1 MSDSGDPSVKK
12 RSLSSYLSNVTSR
25 REELEKLKKIQEEQK
40 HENPDEQQKEQEGLL
55 PQEETKL
62 LEAEDKED
70 KRKPLEQLRAATE
83 HTELDRKKDEEHENK
98 DEEYE
103 NNIKQ
108 EESLPSSLQKVKSPE
123 HEEVEHIT
131 TLALNKDADGATRH
145 NDHEAASASQQKRED
160 SAYSPADSPGGV
172 INRNTLTSILQEP
185 ISISGQEA
193 TGENNEALNR
203 NDEVR
208 QGENENQ
215 NEDEEIDSDAPTEP
229 ASPPRPKR
237 GRLIRGDRLSSIS
250 PRHTPFDNGSDSDLS
265 DIDELKSV
273 HISSSI
279 IHGDSSPN
287 KHTQYNYQRFQEP
300 SSPRIVRKSLSPK
313 KSKPHVAVSK
323 VPKQK
328 KGVYRDAG
336 GRTRLQISCDK
347 GNYEF
352 AKKLIEQ
359 DNYDVNDQDNAGNT
373 ALHEAA
379 LNGHLDL
386 VKLLTN
392 NGANVNVQSYE
403 MFKDT
408 PLIDASANGHLDV
421 VMYLLEHGADPTIPN
436 AKGLTAYESIE
447 EDSDLDDQERE
458 IVCAIKKCL
467 RSATRKWK
475 TSDREVK
482 TLSDNGIKLSEHL
495 SPVVKRQS
503 EEPLGDYDFF
513 WTDITSRAGK
523 EKLFRASKEG
533 VLAYVGAYLE
543 NGGRVD
549 VKSFLE
555 AVKFGHEDI
564 TSLFLAF
571 GAQVNIIM
579 KDGTTALMSAV
590 GRGHLGTVKLLLEA
604 GADPTKKD
612 KKGRTALYYAKN
624 SSMGIFDTE
633 EVKLVQGVIEK
644 VTDNVID
651 NSKKGLLKAAENV
664 KEERDQEERSD
675 KENQNDNKEQIT
687 NEEDK
692 DDKGEDD
699 DEDEN
704 VIRLAR
710 KRRTISPDRLELKR
724 PSVSAKAV
732 STQPDLAEEEDLNDA
747 SRSPKKP
754 RVEMTNMTANVKV
767 HEETPEEREQR
778 VKAEE
783 EYIQKR
789 LQNKKKREQELL
801 KKLALDEEKRE
812 KERVKQKIEETKR
825 REEIERQKN
834 LELQRRERETEL
846 VKRREIR
853 SLYPLG
859 LKLIDFQ
866 DKSDYMNFL
875 PLYYTKNSN
884 ELKYVLDLQVCVIL
898 KDAKL
903 LSSET
908 GTDGGGKIRVEMKHK
923 KQLWNMLKFIFLC
936 GGNNVSNSEKEV
948 NDSHNYSV
956 KFDRLNLETRIN
968 YELQELMKFTNL
980 PLHWIKWDDIII
992 DDESK
997 KEYIEKNM
1005 AEIALI
1011 DAIDEHESTTK
1022 IKSLKDDKRILNT
1035 SSLPIKLQHRRSVS
1049 SLIDESNTR
1058 PLW

>member
-25 REELEKLKKIQEEQK
+25 REELEKLKKIQEQEQK

-55 PQEETKL
+55 VQEDQKTLETHHKEDKNKPQEQFRTTVEHGELNRQKNEEPEDNAKQEET
-62 LEAEDKED
+62 
-70 KRKPLEQLRAATE
+70 
-83 HTELDRKKDEEHENK
+83 
-98 DEEYE
+98 
-103 NNIKQ
+103 
-108 EESLPSSLQKVKSPE
+108 LPSSLQTVHSSKY
-123 HEEVEHIT
+123 EEVEHLIMP
-131 TLALNKDADGATRH
+131 TLKKDVDGGALH
-145 NDHEAASASQQKRED
+145 NVHESASESRLKRED
-160 SAYSPADSPGGV
+160 SAYNPTHASGGIYRRDS
-172 INRNTLTSILQEP
+172 TSKMQEP
-185 ISISGQEA
+185 RSLSNLEA
-193 TGENNEALNR
+193 RRENTKVSNN
-203 NDEVR
+203 NDEAPQR
-208 QGENENQ
+208 EDQ
-215 NEDEEIDSDAPTEP
+215 NEDEDIDSDAPTEP
-229 ASPPRPKR
+229 ATPPRLKR

-250 PRHTPFDNGSDSDLS
+250 PGHTPFDNESDSDLS

-273 HISSSI
+273 QISSSI
-279 IHGDSSPN
+279 IHGDSSPT
-287 KHTQYNYQRFQEP
+287 KHTKYNYQRFQEP
-300 SSPRIVRKSLSPK
+300 SSPRIVRKSVSPK
-313 KSKPHVAVSK
+313 KSKSHVAISK

-359 DNYDVNDQDNAGNT
+359 EKYDVNDQDNAGNT

-386 VKLLTN
+386 VKLLIN

-403 MFKDT
+403 MLKDT

-421 VMYLLEHGADPTIPN
+421 VMYLLEHGADPTLPN

-458 IVCAIKKCL
+458 IVFEIKKCL
-467 RSATRKWK
+467 RSGTRKWK
-475 TSDREVK
+475 TSDRTVP
-482 TLSDNGIKLSEHL
+482 TLLDNGIKLSEHL
-495 SPVVKRQS
+495 SPVLKRQS
-503 EEPLGDYDFF
+503 EEPLGDYEFF

-579 KDGTTALMSAV
+579 KDGTTALMLAV

-604 GADPTKKD
+604 GADPIKKD
-612 KKGRTALYYAKN
+612 KKGRTALYYATN
-624 SSMGIFDTE
+624 SSMGIVDTE
-633 EVKLVQGVIEK
+633 EVELLQGVLEK
-644 VTDNVID
+644 ATANVI
-651 NSKKGLLKAAENV
+651 NNGKKGLLKVEEDE
-664 KEERDQEERSD
+664 KEERNQEERLD
-675 KENQNDNKEQIT
+675 QENQNDDRAQVS

-692 DDKGEDD
+692 DDVEEDD
-699 DEDEN
+699 EEEN

-710 KRRTISPDRLELKR
+710 KRRTISPDRVDLKR
-724 PSVSAKAV
+724 PSVLSKA
-732 STQPDLAEEEDLNDA
+732 PPMKPALAEEEDLNDV
-747 SRSPKKP
+747 SQVLKKP
-754 RVEMTNMTANVKV
+754 KVEIANVTTPVKV
-767 HEETPEEREQR
+767 HEETPEERKQR

-801 KKLALDEEKRE
+801 RKLALDEEKKE
-812 KERVKQKIEETKR
+812 KERVKQKIEETERQKDL
-825 REEIERQKN
+825 ERQKN
-834 LELQRRERETEL
+834 LELKKQEKETEL
-846 VKRREIR
+846 IKRRKIR
-853 SLYPLG
+853 SFYPLG

-866 DKSDYMNFL
+866 NKSDYMNFL
-875 PLYYTKNSN
+875 PLYYTKNCD
-884 ELKYVLDLQVCVIL
+884 EVKYVLDLQICVIL
-898 KDAKL
+898 KDVNL
-903 LSSET
+903 LSSGT
-908 GTDGGGKIRVEMKHK
+908 GTEGDGKILVEMKHK

-936 GGNNVSNSEKEV
+936 GGNNTTDTKKEA
-948 NDSHNYSV
+948 NDFHNYSV
-956 KFDRLNLETRIN
+956 NFDGVNLETRIN
-968 YELQELMKFTNL
+968 YELQEFMKFTNL
-980 PLHWIKWDDIII
+980 PFHWIKWEDVVI
-992 DDESK
+992 DDDDK
-997 KEYIEKNM
+997 KKCIENNM
-1005 AEIALI
+1005 VEISLI
-1011 DAIDEHESTTK
+1011 DAIDDHESTTT
-1022 IKSLKDDKRILNT
+1022 IKSIKDGKRILKM

-1049 SLIDESNTR
+1049 SLIDDSNTR

>member
-1 MSDSGDPSVKK
+1 MTDSGDTSVKK

-25 REELEKLKKIQEEQK
+25 REELEKLKKIQEQEQK
-40 HENPDEQQKEQEGLL
+40 HESPDEQQKEQEGLL
-55 PQEETKL
+55 AQGNQKASETQDEEDEKKL
-62 LEAEDKED
+62 Q
-70 KRKPLEQLRAATE
+70 EQLRTTIQ
-83 HTELDRKKDEEHENK
+83 HNELNRQKNEEHEDNP
-98 DEEYE
+98 
-103 NNIKQ
+103 KQ
-108 EESLPSSLQKVKSPE
+108 EEMQPSSLQTADSPKY
-123 HEEVEHIT
+123 EEVGHIIAPT
-131 TLALNKDADGATRH
+131 LNKDVDGGTLP
-145 NDHEAASASQQKRED
+145 NVYESASESQRKRED
-160 SAYSPADSPGGV
+160 SAYNPTHAPGG
-172 INRNTLTSILQEP
+172 ICKGDSTSKMQEP
-185 ISISGQEA
+185 RSLSGLEA
-193 TGENNEALNR
+193 TRENTKVSNN
-203 NDEVR
+203 NDEAPQR
-208 QGENENQ
+208 EDE
-215 NEDEEIDSDAPTEP
+215 NEDEDIDSDAPTEP
-229 ASPPRPKR
+229 ATPPRPRR

-250 PRHTPFDNGSDSDLS
+250 PGHTPFDNESDSDLS

-273 HISSSI
+273 QISSSI
-279 IHGDSSPN
+279 IHGDSSPT
-287 KHTQYNYQRFQEP
+287 KHTKYNYQRFQEP
-300 SSPRIVRKSLSPK
+300 SSPRIVRKSVSPK
-313 KSKPHVAVSK
+313 KSKSHVAISK

-359 DNYDVNDQDNAGNT
+359 EKYDVNDQDNAGNT

-379 LNGHLDL
+379 LNGHLNL
-386 VKLLTN
+386 VKLLIS

-403 MFKDT
+403 MLKDT

-421 VMYLLEHGADPTIPN
+421 VMYLLEHGADPTLPN

-458 IVCAIKKCL
+458 IVFEIKKCL
-467 RSATRKWK
+467 RSGTRKWK
-475 TSDREVK
+475 TSDR
-482 TLSDNGIKLSEHL
+482 TAQASSDNGIKLSEHL
-495 SPVVKRQS
+495 SPVLKRQS
-503 EEPLGDYDFF
+503 EEPLGDYEFF

-624 SSMGIFDTE
+624 SSMGIVDTE
-633 EVKLVQGVIEK
+633 EVELVQGVLEK
-644 VTDNVID
+644 ALANAI
-651 NSKKGLLKAAENV
+651 NNGKKESFKVDEDE
-664 KEERDQEERSD
+664 KEERLDQ
-675 KENQNDNKEQIT
+675 ENQNDDRAQVT
-687 NEEDK
+687 NEENK
-692 DDKGEDD
+692 DDVEEEDD
-699 DEDEN
+699 DDEN

-710 KRRTISPDRLELKR
+710 KRRTISPDRVDLKR
-724 PSVSAKAV
+724 PSVLLKA
-732 STQPDLAEEEDLNDA
+732 PPMKPALAEEEDLNDA
-747 SRSPKKP
+747 SQALKKP
-754 RVEMTNMTANVKV
+754 KVETANVSAHVKV

-825 REEIERQKN
+825 QKDLERQKN
-834 LELQRRERETEL
+834 LELKKQEKETEL
-846 VKRREIR
+846 IKRRKIR
-853 SLYPLG
+853 SFYPLG

-875 PLYYTKNSN
+875 PLYYTQNCN
-884 ELKYVLDLQVCVIL
+884 EVKYVLDLQICVIL
-898 KDAKL
+898 KDVNL
-903 LSSET
+903 LSSGT
-908 GTDGGGKIRVEMKHK
+908 GTEGDGKILVEMKHK

-936 GGNNVSNSEKEV
+936 GGNYTTNTKKEA
-948 NDSHNYSV
+948 NDFHNYFV
-956 KFDRLNLETRIN
+956 NFDGVNLKTRIN
-968 YELQELMKFTNL
+968 YELQEFTKFTNL
-980 PLHWIKWDDIII
+980 PFHWIKWEDIVI
-992 DDESK
+992 DDDDK
-997 KEYIEKNM
+997 KKCIENNM
-1005 AEIALI
+1005 VEISLI
-1011 DAIDEHESTTK
+1011 DAIDDHESTKT
-1022 IKSLKDDKRILNT
+1022 IKSIRDSKRILKM

-1049 SLIDESNTR
+1049 SLIDDSNTR